1 MAPLA
6 LERFDEER
14 WVLPGQKVTATKPDQ
29 RVAMLSSLDALFL
42 LRRNVKDFVDATDAA
57 REVRGEKQLYQLGS
71 SPKSR
76 QPRIDWLRGQ

>member
-1 MAPLA
+1 M
-6 LERFDEER
+6 
-14 WVLPGQKVTATKPDQ
+14 G
-29 RVAMLSSLDALFL
+29 VAGAESDRGEARSTGSHAEQSEPLFL